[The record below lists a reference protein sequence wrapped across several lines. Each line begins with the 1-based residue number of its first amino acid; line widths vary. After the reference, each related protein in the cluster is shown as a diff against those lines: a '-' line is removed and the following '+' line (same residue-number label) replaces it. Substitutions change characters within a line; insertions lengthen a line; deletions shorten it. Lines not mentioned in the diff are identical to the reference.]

1 MNETPVDKARPRFR
15 LEIKHLLWATALVAS
30 GLAFHKD
37 TAVCSM
43 LIIGLWAIRFYTRAS
58 WLGWKILIALGILL
72 LVVAAL
78 LPTVQVTRGW
88 GSHRIHCSNNLRQIQ
103 FAMLNY
109 ETAFGR
115 FPVDTETLNSKGEL
129 IRASWRVHIL
139 PFLGMQNIYDAY
151 RFDEPWD
158 SPANLALQKQVVGTR
173 FFECPSHDHGGKTPY
188 KAIVGPGTAFE
199 FGKKIGL
206 AECLDGSSNT
216 ISLVEDHS
224 DPVDFFEPR
233 DISVA
238 DAVSL
243 FNGSTKENCVHFV
256 QEHTFSRVFYGPN
269 FSLLNG
275 SAWPA
280 FPENKIDKGA
290 FLIADSKLF
299 DPETDIS
306 VCIEY
311 RWDKII
317 SFAAC
322 VLLLLFYPFLW
333 VIAAKRYAA
342 NAIADHTDELRAH
355 AL

>member
-1 MNETPVDKARPRFR
+1 
-15 LEIKHLLWATALVAS
+15 
-30 GLAFHKD
+30 
-37 TAVCSM
+37 
-43 LIIGLWAIRFYTRAS
+43 
-58 WLGWKILIALGILL
+58 LIALGILL

-78 LPTVQVTRGW
+78 LPAVQVNRGF
-88 GSHRIHCSNNLRQIQ
+88 GSHRAHCSNSLRQIQ

-109 ETAFGR
+109 ESSFGR

-139 PFLGMQNIYDAY
+139 PFLDMPNIYDAY

-158 SPANLALQKQVVGTR
+158 SPANLALQKQVVKAYSY

-188 KAIVGPGTAFE
+188 KAVVGPGTAFE
-199 FGKKIGL
+199 FGKKIGF

-216 ISLVEDHS
+216 ISLVADHS

-243 FNGSTKENCVHFV
+243 FNGSTKENCVHFG

-269 FSLLNG
+269 FSLLDG
-275 SAWPA
+275 STWPA

-306 VCIEY
+306 VYKEY

-317 SFAAC
+317 PFAAY
-322 VLLLLFYPFLW
+322 VLLLFYPFLW
-333 VIAAKRYAA
+333 VIAAKRDAA